1 MLSKLSLTIIGTSVT
16 LYLAAC
22 TLLLLGQA
30 RLIFI
35 PDSQIDSTPREYG
48 LNYQDIW
55 FEIDG
60 NKAHGWWI
68 PSANK
73 TAPVILYLHG
83 NASNNGD
90 LGEIAAIFYRLD
102 VSVMLVDYRG
112 YGKSSTLFPNE
123 KRVYEDAE
131 ATWQYLTRTLKIKPQ
146 KIFVY
151 GHSLGGAIAI
161 ELASKHPDMAGL
173 IVEGTFT
180 SIQDLAESMPLLKI
194 FPLEWLITERFDSL
208 SKISSLQ
215 TPLLI
220 LHGTEDITIP
230 LSMSAQLFAAAP
242 EPKQLITFE
251 GANHNNLPE
260 VSDREYLRV
269 IRQFIQSVVHSNI
282 DNYHVG
288 SS

>member
-16 LYLAAC
+16 LYLAVC
-22 TLLLLGQA
+22 VLLLIGQT
-30 RLIFI
+30 RLIFV

-48 LNYQDIW
+48 LNYRDVW

-60 NKAHGWWI
+60 DKAHGWWI
-68 PSANK
+68 PSASK
-73 TAPVILYLHG
+73 TAPVILYFHG

-90 LGEIAAIFYRLD
+90 LGEVAAIFYRLG

-112 YGKSSTLFPNE
+112 YGMSGGLFPNE

-131 ATWQYLTRTLKIKPQ
+131 AAWQYLTQKLKIEPQ
-146 KIFVY
+146 RIFVY
-151 GHSLGGAIAI
+151 GHSLGGAVAI
-161 ELASKHPDMAGL
+161 DLASKHPNMAGL

-180 SIQDLAESMPLLKI
+180 SIEDVAESTPWLKI
-194 FPLEWLITERFDSL
+194 FPLQWVITQRFDSM

-220 LHGTEDITIP
+220 LHGTEDVIIP

-242 EPKQLITFE
+242 EPKQLVTFE

-260 VSDREYLRV
+260 FGGRQYLKV
-269 IRQFIQSVVHSNI
+269 LQQFINGQN
-282 DNYHVG
+282 G
-288 SS
+288 SRNP